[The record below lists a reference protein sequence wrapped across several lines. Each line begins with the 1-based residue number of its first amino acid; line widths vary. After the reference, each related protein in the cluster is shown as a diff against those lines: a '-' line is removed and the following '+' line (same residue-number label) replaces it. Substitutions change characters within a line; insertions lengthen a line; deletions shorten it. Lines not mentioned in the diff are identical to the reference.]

1 MCLALIFCKGEKMNP
16 KMSELRKKAMALP
29 LLPGVYIMHDK
40 SGEIIY
46 IGKAKALK
54 NRVSQYFGSQNN
66 HAEKVR
72 RMVDNVDDFEYI
84 ITDSEFEALILE
96 CSLIKQHTPKYNIL
110 LKDDKG
116 YSYIRVSPGDW
127 AKLSYVLQKQDDG
140 ATYIGPYKSSYY
152 VKTAV
157 EEANKIFMLP
167 TCNRKFPQDFR
178 KARPCLNYHI
188 KQCLAPCTG
197 RVKLSDYRE
206 NLSQA
211 LDFLKGG
218 SSNSIRQLTAQMEEA
233 AENLEFERAARIRDK
248 IAAVKRMGDKQKV
261 VANKVLDEDII
272 ASFSDGGKTCFQV
285 FRFEGGRLFDRESF
299 IVDSGDSDTEEFL
312 LRYYTLRSDVPKN
325 IALDTE
331 LESMDEIT
339 RWLSEKRGSK
349 VNVTVPQRGEQA
361 QLVNMCRSNAA
372 EALAQ
377 QKGATVR
384 EYGVLEELK
393 ETLGLEKLPEYIESY
408 DISNLNGTE
417 NVAGMIV
424 YQNGKPLK
432 SGYRKFKIKGFEGQD
447 DYASMA
453 EVLQRRFEEYYKA
466 EDSGEGFGRLPDLIL
481 LDGGRGQVHAVRE
494 VLDRMDIH
502 VPLFGMVKDDKHRTR
517 AVTGDGGEIAINS
530 RRQLFTFLSRMQDE
544 VHRFAIG
551 YHHSRRSKNTFKSS
565 LTRIEG
571 VGEVRAKALLK
582 YFRTIDN
589 ISKADLEELEAAPK
603 MTKDSALAVYRYF
616 HAHEEV

>member
-1 MCLALIFCKGEKMNP
+1 MNP
-16 KMSELRKKAMALP
+16 KLSELRKKAMALP
-29 LLPGVYIMHDK
+29 LLPGVYIMHGKD
-40 SGEIIY
+40 GEIIY

-72 RMVDNVDDFEYI
+72 RMVDNVVDFEYI

-116 YSYIRVSPGDW
+116 YSYIKVSKGDW
-127 AKLSYVLQKQDDG
+127 SRISYTLQKADDG
-140 ATYIGPYKSSYY
+140 AEYIGPYKSSFY
-152 VKTAV
+152 VKSAV

-167 TCNRKFPQDFR
+167 TCNRRFPQDFR
-178 KARPCLNYHI
+178 KGRPCLNYHI
-188 KQCLAPCTG
+188 KQCMAPCTG
-197 RVKLSDYRE
+197 RVKLKDYRE
-206 NLSQA
+206 SLEQA

-218 SSNSIRQLTAQMEEA
+218 SSNSIKQLTEQMNEA

-248 IAAVKRMGDKQKV
+248 INAVKKMGEKQKV
-261 VANKVLDEDII
+261 VANKVLDEDVIG
-272 ASFSDGGKTCFQV
+272 SFSDDGKICFQV

-299 IVDSGDSDTEEFL
+299 VFDSGDSESDIEEFL
-312 LRYYTLRSDVPKN
+312 LSYYTLRNDIPKN
-325 IALDTE
+325 IALDKSFDGIE
-331 LESMDEIT
+331 DISK
-339 RWLSEKRGSK
+339 WLSEKRGNK

-361 QLVNMCRSNAA
+361 QLVAMCRSNAA

-377 QKGATVR
+377 KKGATVR

-408 DISNLNGTE
+408 DISNLAGTE
-417 NVAGMIV
+417 NVAGMVV
-424 YQNGKPLK
+424 YKNGKPLK
-432 SGYRKFKIKGFEGQD
+432 SAYKKFKIKGFDGQD

-453 EVLQRRFEEYYKA
+453 EVISRRFDEYYKA
-466 EDSGEGFGRLPDLIL
+466 EDSEEGFGKLPDLIL
-481 LDGGRGQVHAVRE
+481 LDGGKGQVAVVKQ
-494 VLDRMDIH
+494 VLQQKNIK

-517 AVTGDGGEIAINS
+517 AVTGDGGEIAIS
-530 RRQLFTFLSRMQDE
+530 SKRALFTFLSKLQDE

-551 YHHSRRSKNTFKSS
+551 YHHSRRSKNTFRSS
-565 LTRIEG
+565 LTNIDG
-571 VGEVRAKALLK
+571 VGEVRAKSLLK

-589 ISKADLEELEAAPK
+589 ISKADLEELENAPK
-603 MTKDSALAVYRYF
+603 MTKDTALAVYKYF
-616 HAHEEV
+616 HQNDKK

>member
-1 MCLALIFCKGEKMNP
+1 MNP
-16 KMSELRKKAMALP
+16 KMQELRKKAMALP

-116 YSYIRVSPGDW
+116 YSYIRVSSGDW
-127 AKLSYVLQKQDDG
+127 GRLSYVLQKKDDG
-140 ATYIGPYKSSYY
+140 AQYIGPYKSSYY
-152 VKTAV
+152 VKSAV

-167 TCNRKFPQDFR
+167 TCNRRFPQDFR
-178 KARPCLNYHI
+178 KGRPCLNYHI
-188 KQCLAPCTG
+188 KQCMAPCTG
-197 RVKLSDYRE
+197 RVKLKDYRE
-206 NLSQA
+206 SLAQA

-218 SSNSIRQLTAQMEEA
+218 SSNSIKQLTSQMEEA

-248 IAAVKRMGDKQKV
+248 INAVKKMGEKQKV
-261 VANKVLDEDII
+261 VANKVLDEDVI
-272 ASFSDGGKTCFQV
+272 ASFTDDGKICFQV

-299 IVDSGDSDTEEFL
+299 IFDSGDSESEYEEFL
-312 LRYYTLRSDVPKN
+312 LGYYTIRNDVPKN
-325 IALDTE
+325 IALDRNF
-331 LESMDEIT
+331 DGIDAIAQ
-339 RWLSEKRGSK
+339 WLSEKRGNK

-361 QLVNMCRSNAA
+361 QLVSMCRSNAA

-377 QKGATVR
+377 KKGATVR

-408 DISNLNGTE
+408 DISNLAGTE

-424 YQNGKPLK
+424 YKNGKPLK
-432 SGYRKFKIKGFEGQD
+432 SAYKKFKIKGFEGQD

-453 EVLQRRFEEYYKA
+453 EVISRRFDEYYKA
-466 EDSGEGFGRLPDLIL
+466 EDKNEGFGKLPDLIL
-481 LDGGRGQVHAVRE
+481 LDGGKGQVAAVKQ
-494 VLDRMDIH
+494 VLERMNIS

-517 AVTGDGGEIAINS
+517 AVTGDGGEIAIS
-530 RRQLFTFLSRMQDE
+530 SKRALFTFLSKMQDE

-551 YHHSRRSKNTFKSS
+551 YHHARRSKNTFKSS
-565 LTRIEG
+565 LTNIDG
-571 VGEVRAKALLK
+571 VGEVRAKSLLK

-589 ISKADLEELEAAPK
+589 ISKADLTELENAPK

-616 HAHEEV
+616 HA

>member
-1 MCLALIFCKGEKMNP
+1 MNP
-16 KMSELRKKAMALP
+16 KLSELRKKAMALP

-40 SGEIIY
+40 SGAIIY

-54 NRVSQYFGSQNN
+54 NRVSQYFGSQHN

-72 RMVDNVDDFEYI
+72 RMVDNVDWFEYI

-127 AKLSYVLQKQDDG
+127 QKLSYVLQKKDDG

-152 VKTAV
+152 VKSAV
-157 EEANKIFMLP
+157 DEANKIFMLP
-167 TCNRKFPQDFR
+167 TCNRKFPQDFG

-188 KQCLAPCTG
+188 KQCMAPCTG
-197 RVKLSDYRE
+197 RVKLADYQE
-206 NLSQA
+206 SVSQA

-218 SSNSIRQLTAQMEEA
+218 SGNSIRQLTAQMEEA
-233 AENLEFERAARIRDK
+233 AENLEFERAARLRDK
-248 IAAVKRMGDKQKV
+248 INAVRRMGDKQKV

-272 ASFSDGGKTCFQV
+272 AGFSDDGKTCFQV

-299 IVDSGDSDTEEFL
+299 IVDSGEADTEEFL
-312 LRYYTLRSDVPKN
+312 LRYYTLRTDIPKQ
-325 IALDTE
+325 IALDTAP
-331 LESMDEIT
+331 ESLDDIG

-349 VNVTVPQRGEQA
+349 VTITVPQRGEQA
-361 QLVNMCRSNAA
+361 QLVSMCRSNAA

-384 EYGVLEELK
+384 EYSVLGELQ
-393 ETLGLEKLPEYIESY
+393 EVLGLEKLPEYIESY
-408 DISNLNGTE
+408 DISNLAGTE

-424 YQNGKPLK
+424 YKNGKPLK
-432 SGYRKFKIKGFEGQD
+432 SAYRKFKIKGFDGQD
-447 DYASMA
+447 DYGSMR
-453 EVLQRRFEEYYKA
+453 EVLTRRFEEYQKA
-466 EDSGEGFGRLPDLIL
+466 APGDEGFGKLPDLIL
-481 LDGGRGQVHAVRE
+481 LDGGRGQVRVVRE
-494 VLDRMDIH
+494 VLQSMGLD
-502 VPLFGMVKDDKHRTR
+502 VPLFGLVKDDKHRTR
-517 AVTGDGGEIAINS
+517 AVTDEGHEISISA
-530 RRQLFTFLSRMQDE
+530 RRQLFAFLSKMQDE

-551 YHHSRRSKNTFKSS
+551 YHHSRRSKNTFRSS
-565 LTRIEG
+565 LTEIDG
-571 VGEVRAKALLK
+571 VGTVRAKALLK

-603 MTKDSALAVYRYF
+603 MTKDSAQAVFRYF
-616 HAHEEV
+616 HPEAQ

>member
-1 MCLALIFCKGEKMNP
+1 MNP
-16 KMSELRKKAMALP
+16 KMSVLRKKAMALP
-29 LLPGVYIMHDK
+29 LLPGVYIMHGAD
-40 SGEIIY
+40 GTIIY

-66 HAEKVR
+66 HPEKVR
-72 RMVDNVDDFEYI
+72 QMVDNVDDFEYI

-127 AKLSYVLQKQDDG
+127 GKLSYVLQKADDG
-140 ATYIGPYKSSYY
+140 ATYIGPYKSSFY
-152 VKTAV
+152 VKSAV

-167 TCNRKFPQDFR
+167 TCSRVFPRDFR
-178 KARPCLNYHI
+178 KGRPCLNYHI
-188 KQCLAPCTG
+188 KQCMAPCTG
-197 RVKLSDYRE
+197 RVKLSDYQE
-206 NLSQA
+206 SLDQA

-218 SSNSIRQLTAQMEEA
+218 SGNSIKQLTAQMEEA

-261 VANKVLDEDII
+261 VANKVLDEDVI
-272 ASFSDGGKTCFQV
+272 ASFSNDGKTCFQV

-299 IVDSGDSDTEEFL
+299 IFDSGDSAGDTEEFL
-312 LRYYTLRSDVPKN
+312 ISYYTLRNDIPKN
-325 IALDTE
+325 IALDNRFDGIE
-331 LESMDEIT
+331 DMQ

-349 VNVTVPQRGEQA
+349 VNITVPQRGEQA
-361 QLVNMCRSNAA
+361 QLVAMCRSNAA

-384 EYGVLEELK
+384 EYSVLEELRQ
-393 ETLGLEKLPEYIESY
+393 TLGMEKLPEYIECY
-408 DISNLNGTE
+408 DISNLAGTE
-417 NVAGMIV
+417 NVAGMVV
-424 YQNGKPLK
+424 YKNGRPLK
-432 SGYRKFKIKGFEGQD
+432 SAYKKFKIKGFEGQD

-453 EVLQRRFEEYYKA
+453 ETLTRRFEEYYKA
-466 EDSGEGFGRLPDLIL
+466 GEADEGFGKLPDLIL
-481 LDGGRGQVHAVRE
+481 LDGGRGQVTAVRT
-494 VLDRMDIH
+494 VFDRMDIH
-502 VPLFGMVKDDKHRTR
+502 VPLFGLVKDDKHRTR
-517 AVTGDGGEIAINS
+517 AVTGDGGEIAIS
-530 RRQLFTFLSRMQDE
+530 SKRSLFAFLSKMQDE

-551 YHHSRRSKNTFKSS
+551 YHHTRRKNATFKSS
-565 LTRIEG
+565 LTGIEG

-589 ISKADLEELEAAPK
+589 ISKADLQELEAAPK
-603 MTKDSALAVYRYF
+603 MTKDSAHAVYRYF
-616 HAHEEV
+616 HPEENET

>member
-1 MCLALIFCKGEKMNP
+1 MNP
-16 KMSELRKKAMALP
+16 KLSELRKKAMALP

-40 SGEIIY
+40 SGAIIY

-54 NRVSQYFGSQNN
+54 NRVSQYFGSQHN

-72 RMVDNVDDFEYI
+72 RMVDNVDWFEYI

-127 AKLSYVLQKQDDG
+127 QKLSYVLQKKDDG

-152 VKTAV
+152 VKSAV
-157 EEANKIFMLP
+157 DEANKIFMLP
-167 TCNRKFPQDFR
+167 TCNRKFPQDFG

-188 KQCLAPCTG
+188 KQCMAPCTG
-197 RVKLSDYRE
+197 KVKLADYQE
-206 NLSQA
+206 SVSQA

-218 SSNSIRQLTAQMEEA
+218 SGNSIRQLTAQMEEA
-233 AENLEFERAARIRDK
+233 AENLEFERAARLRDK
-248 IAAVKRMGDKQKV
+248 INAVRRMGDKQKV

-272 ASFSDGGKTCFQV
+272 AGFSDDGKTCFQV

-299 IVDSGDSDTEEFL
+299 IVDSGEADTEEFL
-312 LRYYTLRSDVPKN
+312 LRYYTLRTDIPKQ
-325 IALDTE
+325 IALDTAP
-331 LESMDEIT
+331 ESLDDIG

-349 VNVTVPQRGEQA
+349 VTITVPQRGEQA
-361 QLVNMCRSNAA
+361 QLVSMCRSNAA

-384 EYGVLEELK
+384 EYSVLGELQ
-393 ETLGLEKLPEYIESY
+393 EVLGLEKLPEYIESY
-408 DISNLNGTE
+408 DISNLAGTE

-424 YQNGKPLK
+424 YKNGKPLK
-432 SGYRKFKIKGFEGQD
+432 SAYRKFKIKGFDGQD
-447 DYASMA
+447 DYGSMR
-453 EVLQRRFEEYYKA
+453 EVLTRRFEEYQKA
-466 EDSGEGFGRLPDLIL
+466 APGDEGFGKLPDLIL
-481 LDGGRGQVHAVRE
+481 LDGGRGQVRVVRE
-494 VLDRMDIH
+494 VLQSMGLD
-502 VPLFGMVKDDKHRTR
+502 VPLFGLVKDDKHRTR
-517 AVTGDGGEIAINS
+517 AVTDEGHEISISA
-530 RRQLFTFLSRMQDE
+530 RRQLFAFLSKMQDE

-551 YHHSRRSKNTFKSS
+551 YHHSRRSKNTFRSS
-565 LTRIEG
+565 LTEIDG
-571 VGEVRAKALLK
+571 VGTVRAKALLK

-603 MTKDSALAVYRYF
+603 MTKDSAQAVFRYF
-616 HAHEEV
+616 HPEAQ

>member
-1 MCLALIFCKGEKMNP
+1 MNP
-16 KMSELRKKAMALP
+16 KMQILRKKAMSLP
-29 LLPGVYIMHDK
+29 LLPGVYIMHGKD
-40 SGEIIY
+40 GEIIY

-66 HAEKVR
+66 HPEKVR

-127 AKLSYVLQKQDDG
+127 GRLTYVLQKKDDG
-140 ATYIGPYKSSYY
+140 AQYIGPYKSSYY
-152 VKTAV
+152 VKSAV

-167 TCNRKFPQDFR
+167 TCNRRFPQDFR
-178 KARPCLNYHI
+178 KGRPCLNYHI
-188 KQCLAPCTG
+188 KQCMAPCTG
-197 RVKLSDYRE
+197 RVKLKDYKE
-206 NLSQA
+206 SLAQA

-218 SSNSIRQLTAQMEEA
+218 SSNSIRQLTSQMEEA

-248 IAAVKRMGDKQKV
+248 INAVKKMGEKQKV
-261 VANKVLDEDII
+261 VANKVLDEDVI
-272 ASFSDGGKTCFQV
+272 ASFTDDGKICFQV

-299 IVDSGDSDTEEFL
+299 IFDSGDSESEYEEFL
-312 LRYYTLRSDVPKN
+312 LGYYTMRNDVPKN
-325 IALDTE
+325 IALDRNFDGIDAI
-331 LESMDEIT
+331 SQ
-339 RWLSEKRGSK
+339 WLSEKRGNK
-349 VNVTVPQRGEQA
+349 VNVAVPQRGEQA
-361 QLVNMCRSNAA
+361 QLVSMCRSNAA

-377 QKGATVR
+377 KKGATVR

-408 DISNLNGTE
+408 DISNLAGTE

-424 YQNGKPLK
+424 YKNGKPLK
-432 SGYRKFKIKGFEGQD
+432 SAYKKFKIKGFEGQD

-453 EVLQRRFEEYYKA
+453 EVISRRFDEYYKA
-466 EDSGEGFGRLPDLIL
+466 DDKTEGFGKLPDLIL
-481 LDGGRGQVHAVRE
+481 LDGGKGQVAAVKQ
-494 VLDRMDIH
+494 VLERMNIS
-502 VPLFGMVKDDKHRTR
+502 VPLFGMVKDDRHRTR
-517 AVTGDGGEIAINS
+517 AVTGDGGEIAIS
-530 RRQLFTFLSRMQDE
+530 SKRALFTFLSKMQDE

-551 YHHSRRSKNTFKSS
+551 YHHARRRKNTFKSS
-565 LTRIEG
+565 LTNIDG
-571 VGEVRAKALLK
+571 VGEVRAKSLLK
-582 YFRTIDN
+582 YFRTVDN
-589 ISKADLEELEAAPK
+589 ISKADLTELENAPK

-616 HAHEEV
+616 HAEDDQTGI